1 MFPLVLIK
9 KRFLIQ
15 AFVSPKSL
23 SMYFLRLI
31 AMFSFLPFFACKT
44 VISKAP
50 IAPPKDF
57 DWQGHRGARGLMPE
71 NTVPAFLAALAYPQV
86 STLELDLAVS
96 KDNQLIVSHE
106 PWFNPIICMT
116 PNGDTIHRK
125 EGEKYLIYQLTVQEI
140 RGFDCG
146 MLSNPRFPL
155 QQKKAAY
162 KPTLREVVEAVKAH
176 DPERFKTLRW
186 NIEIKSNPDW
196 DGTRH
201 PPIEAYSTLVVK
213 TLRDLGIDRN
223 CNVQSFDLRPL
234 QIINRM
240 APDIP
245 LAYLIENIQSF
256 EANLKTLGFLPAI
269 YSPYY
274 LRVSKKLIKNCHK
287 RNMKIIPW
295 TVNDVGSMRQLIR
308 MGVDGIITDYPN
320 LIQNVHASK

>member
-1 MFPLVLIK
+1 MHHI
-9 KRFLIQ
+9 
-15 AFVSPKSL
+15 
-23 SMYFLRLI
+23 RLL

-50 IAPPKDF
+50 IDPPKGF

-106 PWFNPIICMT
+106 PWFNPVICKT
-116 PNGDTIHRK
+116 PKGDTIPKK
-125 EGEKYLIYQLTVQEI
+125 EGEKYLTYQFTAQEI
-140 RGFDCG
+140 KGFDCG
-146 MLSNPRFPL
+146 MLPNPRFPE
-155 QQKKAAY
+155 QQKIAAF
-162 KPTLREVVEAVKAH
+162 KPALREVVEAVKAQ
-176 DPERFKTLRW
+176 DPQRFKIIRW
-186 NIEIKSNPDW
+186 NIEIKSRPEW

-201 PPIEAYSTLVVK
+201 PGIEAYCALVVK

-223 CNVQSFDLRPL
+223 CNIQSFDLRPL

-256 EANLKTLGFLPAI
+256 EANIKALGFQPAI

-274 LRVSKKLIKNCHK
+274 LMVSKKLVKKCHK
-287 RNMKIIPW
+287 SNVKIIPW

-320 LIQNVHASK
+320 LIQNVSQQK